1 MSVKPCKFFDI
12 RSGSPVL
19 IGDYEAALEFLVKNP
34 DVMEGKAPEAKPATK
49 EAKSPTAKNYV
60 EARDQIAE
68 GAELTKEEVEEEL
81 PYFLSQMGLGPLN
94 EKTKNNKAKE
104 LFEGLVNLSQEELL
118 DTDSS
123 IAPKIAKWVESVQ
136 SESGIKPMSLADRIK
151 AYTAA
156 QRNELKGTATSG
168 GVLYKALLDAID
180 SAVDAAVK
188 AKATA
193 KEINA
198 AIKKAIE
205 DFRTQYQ
212 TNQKADAEKAIA
224 YLQKG
229 APTSVKKQIEGKNE
243 PTKRQLQKA
252 IDKAFAVGMGYGKQA
267 GFQKGATEGGRA
279 GFIAGKEVGVEV
291 GQQSGIKEGKLAAA
305 KTMKAILSGLKAELK
320 PSQINGLLDRF
331 AKIKNFSEESKQR
344 FMDYAFNV
352 IDDANYV
359 LQERAAEKVKNR
371 IAKLSNS
378 GTITANDASLFKQ
391 FSGLSVGKMTPE
403 TLNEFIDWGNKIL
416 GKSLQKGDRDA
427 ILEWTNTE
435 KDRQDAITAER
446 SAKMKAGRERNLQ
459 EEFDRLES
467 EGDLPDGVTTF
478 EEFKEFKKPKSK
490 AETSEQ
496 KVEKVSQALSEID
509 LSEIEDDDNR
519 AIIEALKGLDLSI
532 LNAEQLEFTA
542 NALNSFIDTGVIYG
556 LGDIAAKAQVWN
568 KIAELKAAGIKFKRK
583 VDPSDAKKLSL
594 THIFTKF
601 LDVNANAA
609 KLRAAFIQPWL
620 SKSSSAFEDY
630 VKAESAL
637 LKMAKKLGVKQENWN
652 RIDLFGF
659 LNEAEGNPELFD
671 NLLEQKKSDLEMLK
685 ESVANNKGDDSM
697 SAKSEA
703 ERLEALKKAM
713 SLIKDATTLEQ
724 VKANLT
730 PYELSMYDAARAELD
745 KFAPKAIKNM
755 QAYGNTE
762 VGYIKNYWPRTA
774 KKFGVGEQKVKGELE
789 DFSIYGNDDKLG
801 KNAFGRQKGRS
812 QLLGKNGYYDPI
824 GQINLF
830 NGLRETMMVANA
842 GHEYH
847 QMQAVYNNTKG
858 FDQLVSGDGA
868 RTLKEL
874 FVDYITDTKN
884 HGRFALDQR
893 GFIKKAWDGLM
904 NNLTSALI
912 KNPTQLF
919 RQPTALAYPALTA
932 PEATGKASVIAAKL
946 LTEAFSKQ
954 DGPYTKAFKEFS
966 KNSTL
971 ALRLNIPEIIELSQ
985 QYVGDQ
991 WVTTEYFTKATK
1003 AINDLAGGEAIT
1015 IGDKATSIIA
1025 TLAGYIQHKID
1036 VGEIKSASDF
1046 DFLKEMSEGIDMDA
1060 MSAGE
1065 QMQGKTNNENS
1076 RLLFSEEQKANA
1088 TAYFLSNF
1096 TRQAVQNLYINF
1108 RKAINPTSTSTERRE
1123 ALSAMAGYAMMAISF
1138 QVATSATTAIVNQIA
1153 ENMAGDDDDEEK
1165 LAAIKAY
1172 EEARA
1177 LGRRDGQILQELMS
1191 VGVGT
1196 QNILVQTAVNYS
1208 LAEGFM
1214 AAQKLAKEYEGEL
1227 PEIVKKRL
1235 EKEYAPLYSNETVG
1249 QVGVAAEAFITPL
1262 IRTVRADDR
1271 KKQASQDAVVLG
1283 LKIANMGAV
1292 AYGVNKYYQAQKRID
1307 RALKESG
1314 TKGEKQ
1320 IEAKLNPNKEAEE
1333 KIKGKIESAINTS
1346 DSKALSESFNA
1357 LMKTSK
1363 KTRYQT
1369 ARDNIFDKI
1378 VDDKIRP
1385 KSIPEDEASRWIKY
1399 IMKGEFADK
1408 TVGKGKVKLSELVP
1422 ANERQEYIKRYMK
1435 QAAEVNEKLELM
1447 DKALPEAINGKWKDQ
1462 VFKNAAWRKFVG
1474 QKPIKR
1480 DVIVEKPVEGG
1491 LFRKIKGLIK

>member
-1 MSVKPCKFFDI
+1 MSLTPCIITHIDTKKVV
-12 RSGSPVL
+12 SVN
-19 IGDYEAALEFLVKNP
+19 EALEIIRKDPKMWEMAL
-34 DVMEGKAPEAKPATK
+34 EGLKEQPKQAAPKPEKK
-49 EAKSPTAKNYV
+49 ETPTAKNYV

-68 GAELTKEEVEEEL
+68 GAELTKEQVEEEL
-81 PYFLSQMGLGPLN
+81 PYFLSQMGFGPLN

-104 LFEGLVNLSQEELL
+104 LFEGLIGLSQEEIL

-123 IAPKIAKWVESVQ
+123 IAPKIAKWVGSVQ
-136 SESGIKPMSLADRIK
+136 NESGIKPMSLADKMK
-151 AYTAA
+151 AWTAA

-180 SAVDAAVK
+180 LAVDVAVK
-188 AKATA
+188 ANATA

-212 TNQKADAEKAIA
+212 TNQRQDAEKAIA

-243 PTKRQLQKA
+243 PTKRQVQKA
-252 IDKAFAVGMGYGKQA
+252 IDRAFAVGMG
-267 GFQKGATEGGRA
+267 EGR
-279 GFIAGKEVGVEV
+279 EV
-291 GQQSGIKEGKLAAA
+291 GQAEGIKEGKLAAA
-305 KTMKAILSGLKAELK
+305 KMMKAILSGLKAELK
-320 PSQINGLLDRF
+320 PSQINGILDKF
-331 AKIKNFSEESKQR
+331 SKIKNFSPEAKQR
-344 FMDYAFNV
+344 FIDYANNV

-359 LQERAAEKVKNR
+359 LQERAGTKVKNR
-371 IAKLSNS
+371 ITKLSNS

-391 FSGLSVGKMTPE
+391 FSGLSIGKMTPE

-427 ILEWTNTE
+427 ILEWTNAE

-478 EEFKEFKKPKSK
+478 EEYKEFKKPKSK
-490 AETSEQ
+490 AETAEQ

-542 NALNSFIDTGVIYG
+542 NALNSFIDTGRIFG
-556 LGDIAAKAQVWN
+556 LGDIVAKAEVWN
-568 KIAELKAAGIKFKRK
+568 KIAGLKEDGIKFRKK
-583 VDPSDAKKLSL
+583 VDPSDANKLSL

-609 KLRAAFIQPWL
+609 KVRSAFIQTWL

-637 LKMAKKLGVKQENWN
+637 LKLAKKLDIKQENWN

-685 ESVANNKGDDSM
+685 KSVAESKGDESM
-697 SAKSEA
+697 SAKGQA
-703 ERLEALKKAM
+703 DRLAALEKAM
-713 SLIKDATTLEQ
+713 SLVKGATTLEQ

-730 PYELSMYDAARAELD
+730 PYEFTMYDAAREQLD

-755 QAYGNTE
+755 EAYGNTE

-774 KKFGVGEQKVKGELE
+774 KKLGIPKQAVKGELE

-812 QLLGKNGYYDPI
+812 QLLGENGYYEPI

-842 GHEYH
+842 AHEYH
-847 QMQAVYNNTKG
+847 QMQAVYNNPKG

-868 RTLKEL
+868 GELKKL
-874 FVDYITDTKN
+874 FVDYIADTKN

-893 GFIKKAWDGLM
+893 GVIKKTWDGLM
-904 NNLTSALI
+904 NSLTSALI

-919 RQPTALAYPALTA
+919 RQSTALGYVTVTA
-932 PEATGKASVIAAKL
+932 PKAMVKASDTASKIL
-946 LTEAFSKQ
+946 IEAISKNE
-954 DGPYTKAFKEFS
+954 GPYTKAFNKFA

-971 ALRLNIPEIIELSQ
+971 ALRLNIPEIIELSE

-991 WVTTEYFTKATK
+991 WVTTEYFKKATK

-1015 IGDKATSIIA
+1015 VGDKATSIIA
-1025 TLAGYIQHKID
+1025 TLSGYIQHKID

-1046 DFLKEMSEGIDMDA
+1046 DFLKEMADGIDMDA

-1076 RLLFSEEQKANA
+1076 RLLFSQEQKANSA
-1088 TAYFLSNF
+1088 AYFLTNF

-1108 RKAINPTSTSTERRE
+1108 RKSINPTSTPTERRE
-1123 ALSAMAGYAMMAISF
+1123 ALAGMGGYFIMALSF
-1138 QVATSATTAIVNQIA
+1138 QAATAATTAIVNQIA
-1153 ENMAGDDDDEEK
+1153 QTMAFGGDDDEEEK

-1177 LGRRDGQILQELMS
+1177 LGRRDGRILQELMS
-1191 VGVGT
+1191 GVAGT
-1196 QNILVQTAVNYS
+1196 QSVLIQAPLNFFLS
-1208 LAEGFM
+1208 EGFM
-1214 AAQKLAKEYEGEL
+1214 LAQGISREYAKEYDGEL
-1227 PEIVKKRL
+1227 PEIIKSRL
-1235 EKEYAPLYSNETVG
+1235 KKEYAPLYSNETVG
-1249 QVGVAAEAFITPL
+1249 QVGVAAEAFINPL
-1262 IRTVRADDR
+1262 QQIYRAEDR
-1271 KKQASQDAVVLG
+1271 KKQATQEAVVLG

-1292 AYGVNKYYQAQKRID
+1292 AYGVNKYYQAETKAI

-1320 IEAKLNPNKEAEE
+1320 LEAKLNPNKDVKKAFNEALESGNVE
-1333 KIKGKIESAINTS
+1333 KAKKAFNKITEKMPEGRVQGELADKFTEIMNQNPIQNHS
-1346 DSKALSESFNA
+1346 DEVASVVYGLMEDSPIIQGDTVTTVRKLYSESELAFFKKK
-1357 LMKTSK
+1357 MDDFSK
-1363 KTRYQT
+1363 KQ
-1369 ARDNIFDKI
+1369 AKKVEVLDS
-1378 VDDKIRP
+1378 IRGGSFFKEYFMP
-1385 KSIPEDEASRWIKY
+1385 YNKKFGGELTEPPVVKKQPSLTERT
-1399 IMKGEFADK
+1399 MKNLK
-1408 TVGKGKVKLSELVP
+1408 ML
-1422 ANERQEYIKRYMK
+1422 
-1435 QAAEVNEKLELM
+1435 
-1447 DKALPEAINGKWKDQ
+1447 
-1462 VFKNAAWRKFVG
+1462 FK
-1474 QKPIKR
+1474 
-1480 DVIVEKPVEGG
+1480 
-1491 LFRKIKGLIK
+1491 